1 MNIRRATIDD
11 AAALAEIAERTFR
24 DTFAKDN
31 TPEDLE
37 AYVTSAYGE
46 ALQRRELA
54 NPDVLALLG
63 QSDDGTLIA
72 YTQMRRVRSPHGEVE
87 ILRFYVDRAYHGQG
101 LAQQLMNA
109 AIDAAR
115 GLGATTL
122 WLGVWERN
130 LRAIA
135 FYVKCGFRDVGS
147 QPFLVGSDL
156 QTDRVMARVISS
168 S

>member
-1 MNIRRATIDD
+1 MHIRRATIDD

-37 AYVTSAYGE
+37 AYVASAYGE
-46 ALQRRELA
+46 ALQRRELED
-54 NPDVLALLG
+54 PEGLALLG
-63 QSDDGTLIA
+63 ESEDGALIA
-72 YTQMRRVRSPHGEVE
+72 YAQMRRVRSPHGEVE
-87 ILRFYVDRAYHGQG
+87 IARFYVDRAFHGQG
-101 LAQQLMNA
+101 LAQQLMDA
-109 AIDAAR
+109 AVDAAR
-115 GLGATTL
+115 ELGATTL

-130 LRAIA
+130 WRAIA
-135 FYVKCGFRDVGS
+135 FYAKCGFQDVGS
-147 QPFLVGSDL
+147 KPFLVGSDL

>member
-1 MNIRRATIDD
+1 MKIRRATVDD
-11 AAALAEIAERTFR
+11 AAVLAEIAERTFR

-37 AYVTSAYGE
+37 AYVASAYGE
-46 ALQRRELA
+46 ALQRRELE
-54 NPDVLALLG
+54 NRDGLALLG
-63 QSDDGTLIA
+63 ESEDGTLIA
-72 YTQMRRVRSPHGEVE
+72 YTQMRRVRSLHGEVE
-87 ILRFYVDRAYHGQG
+87 IVRFYVDRTYHGQG

-109 AIDAAR
+109 AVGAAR
-115 GLGATTL
+115 ELGATTL

-130 LRAIA
+130 FRAIA
-135 FYVKCGFRDVGS
+135 FYAMCGFRDAGS

>member
-37 AYVTSAYGE
+37 AYVARAYGE
-46 ALQRRELA
+46 TLQRRELE
-54 NPDVLALLG
+54 NPEGLALLG
-63 QSDDGTLIA
+63 ESEDGTLIA

-87 ILRFYVDRAYHGQG
+87 IVRFYVDHKYHGQG
-101 LAQQLMNA
+101 LAQQLMQTA
-109 AIDAAR
+109 VEAAR
-115 GLGATTL
+115 EWGGTTL
-122 WLGVWERN
+122 WLGVWEHN

-135 FYVKCGFRDVGS
+135 FYAKCGFIDVGS

>member
-37 AYVTSAYGE
+37 AYVASAYGE
-46 ALQRRELA
+46 ALQRRELED
-54 NPDVLALLG
+54 PEGLALLG
-63 QSDDGTLIA
+63 ESEDGTLIA

-87 ILRFYVDRAYHGQG
+87 IARFYVDRAYHGQG
-101 LAQQLMNA
+101 LAQQLMDA
-109 AIDAAR
+109 AVDAAR
-115 GLGATTL
+115 ELGATTL

-130 LRAIA
+130 WRAIA
-135 FYVKCGFRDVGS
+135 FYAKCGFQDVGS
-147 QPFLVGSDL
+147 KPFLVGSDL
-156 QTDRVMARVISS
+156 QTDRVMSRVISS

>member
-1 MNIRRATIDD
+1 MKIRRANLDD

-37 AYVTSAYGE
+37 AYVASAYGE
-46 ALQRRELA
+46 ALQRRELE
-54 NPDVLALLG
+54 NPDGLALLG
-63 QSDDGTLIA
+63 ESDDGTLIA
-72 YTQMRRVRSPHGEVE
+72 YMQMRRVRSPHGEVE
-87 ILRFYVDRAYHGQG
+87 IARFYVDRTFHGQG
-101 LAQQLMNA
+101 LAQQLMDA
-109 AIDAAR
+109 AVDAAR

-135 FYVKCGFRDVGS
+135 FYAKCGFRDVGS

>member
-1 MNIRRATIDD
+1 MNIRHATVDD

-24 DTFAKDN
+24 DTFAADN

-37 AYVTSAYGE
+37 AYCAQAYGE
-46 ALQRRELA
+46 PQQRRELE
-54 NPDVLALLG
+54 NRDGLALLG
-63 QSDDGTLIA
+63 ESEDGTLIA
-72 YTQMRRVRSPHGEVE
+72 YTQMRHVRSPHGEVE
-87 ILRFYVDRAYHGQG
+87 IVRFYVDRRYHGQG

-109 AIDAAR
+109 AVDAAR
-115 GLGATTL
+115 TMGGTTL

-156 QTDRVMARVISS
+156 QTDRVMARVISPA
-168 S
+168 

>member
-1 MNIRRATIDD
+1 MDD

-37 AYVTSAYGE
+37 AYVASAYGE
-46 ALQRRELA
+46 TLQRRELED
-54 NPDVLALLG
+54 PDTLVLLG
-63 QSDDGTLIA
+63 EAEDGTLIA

-87 ILRFYVDRAYHGQG
+87 IARFYVDRTYHGQG

-109 AIDAAR
+109 AVDAAR
-115 GLGATTL
+115 GLGGTTL

-135 FYVKCGFRDVGS
+135 FYAKCGFRDVGS

>member
-1 MNIRRATIDD
+1 MHIRRATIDD

-31 TPEDLE
+31 TPEDLA
-37 AYVTSAYGE
+37 AYVASAYGE
-46 ALQRRELA
+46 ALQRRELED
-54 NPDVLALLG
+54 PEGLALLG
-63 QSDDGTLIA
+63 ESEDGMLIA
-72 YTQMRRVRSPHGEVE
+72 YAQMRRVRSPHGEVE
-87 ILRFYVDRAYHGQG
+87 IARFYVDRAYHGQG

-109 AIDAAR
+109 AVDAAR
-115 GLGATTL
+115 ELGGTTL

-130 LRAIA
+130 WRAIA
-135 FYVKCGFRDVGS
+135 FYAKCGFEDVGS
-147 QPFLVGSDL
+147 KPFLVGSDL

>member
-1 MNIRRATIDD
+1 MKIRRATIDD

-37 AYVTSAYGE
+37 AYVASAYGE
-46 ALQRRELA
+46 TLQRRELE
-54 NPDVLALLG
+54 NPGVLALLG
-63 QSDDGTLIA
+63 ESEDGTLIA

-101 LAQQLMNA
+101 LAQKLMDA

-115 GLGATTL
+115 GLGGKTL

-130 LRAIA
+130 ARAIA

-168 S
+168 T

>member
-1 MNIRRATIDD
+1 MKIRRANLDD

-37 AYVTSAYGE
+37 AYVASAYGE
-46 ALQRRELA
+46 TLQRRELED
-54 NPDVLALLG
+54 PGSLALLG

-87 ILRFYVDRAYHGQG
+87 IARFYVDRTYHGQG

-109 AIDAAR
+109 AVDAAR
-115 GLGATTL
+115 ELGGTTL

-130 LRAIA
+130 WRAIA
-135 FYVKCGFRDVGS
+135 FYAKCGFQDVGS
-147 QPFLVGSDL
+147 KPFLVGSDL

>member
-1 MNIRRATIDD
+1 MKIRRATIND

-37 AYVTSAYGE
+37 AYVASAYGE
-46 ALQRRELA
+46 TLQRRELED
-54 NPDVLALLG
+54 PESLALLG
-63 QSDDGTLIA
+63 EAEDGTLIA

-87 ILRFYVDRAYHGQG
+87 IARFYVDRTYHGQG

-109 AIDAAR
+109 AVGAAR

-135 FYVKCGFRDVGS
+135 FYAKCGFQDVGS